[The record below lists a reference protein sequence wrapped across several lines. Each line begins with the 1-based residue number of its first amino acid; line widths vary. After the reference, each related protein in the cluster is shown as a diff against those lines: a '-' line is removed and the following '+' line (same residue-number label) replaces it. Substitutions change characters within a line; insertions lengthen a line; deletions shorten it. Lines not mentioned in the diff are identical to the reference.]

1 VHFIINTVD
10 IDVLGTNY
18 ILGNEQSSLKI
29 NYAGNKSANWYIKE
43 FAGGYI
49 SEADKSSLKITREN
63 GVVVITK
70 KYFGFINSYP
80 KVTYGDKISMSL
92 KKEKLKTEKD
102 KKAFDWEK
110 FTNKIL
116 ALGTSIA
123 LITLYSK

>member
-1 VHFIINTVD
+1 
-10 IDVLGTNY
+10 
-18 ILGNEQSSLKI
+18 
-29 NYAGNKSANWYIKE
+29 
-43 FAGGYI
+43 
-49 SEADKSSLKITREN
+49 
-63 GVVVITK
+63 
-70 KYFGFINSYP
+70 
-80 KVTYGDKISMSL
+80 MSL